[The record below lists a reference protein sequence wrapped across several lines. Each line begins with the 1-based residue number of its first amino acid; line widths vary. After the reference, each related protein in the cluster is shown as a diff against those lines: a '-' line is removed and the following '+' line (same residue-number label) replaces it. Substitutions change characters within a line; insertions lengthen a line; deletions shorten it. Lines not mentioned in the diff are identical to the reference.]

1 MAETL
6 VPDDFR
12 ALDGPLEVDL
22 GDASGDSAP
31 LSLAVDSVQALP
43 AHRLREHPFSL
54 VLRGPRTPALP
65 QATYRLR
72 HPRLGVIELFLV
84 PLGQDA
90 QATRYE
96 ALFN

>member
-1 MAETL
+1 MADPL

-12 ALDGPLEVDL
+12 QLDGPLELDLDVAGASVTLQLSVD
-22 GDASGDSAP
+22 
-31 LSLAVDSVQALP
+31 AVDALP
-43 AHRLREHPFSL
+43 PHRLREHPFSL
-54 VLRGPRTPALP
+54 VLRGPRTPLLP
-65 QATYRLR
+65 QATYPLR
-72 HPRLGVIELFLV
+72 HPRLGTIELFLV

>member
-1 MAETL
+1 MADTL

-12 ALDGPLEVDL
+12 ALDAPLELDFDN
-22 GDASGDSAP
+22 GGASITLQLFVA
-31 LSLAVDSVQALP
+31 AVDALP

-54 VLRGPRTPALP
+54 VLCGPRTPVLP
-65 QATYRLR
+65 QAIYPLR
-72 HPRLGVIELFLV
+72 HPRLGLIELFLV
-84 PLGQDA
+84 PVGQDA

>member
-1 MAETL
+1 VADTL

-12 ALDGPLEVDL
+12 ALDGPLELDFDDAGSVTLRFSVD
-22 GDASGDSAP
+22 
-31 LSLAVDSVQALP
+31 AVDALP

-54 VLRGPRTPALP
+54 VLRGPRTPVLP
-65 QATYRLR
+65 QAIYPLR
-72 HPRLGVIELFLV
+72 HPRLGLIELFLV
-84 PLGQDA
+84 PVGQDA

>member
-1 MAETL
+1 MADAL

-12 ALDGPLEVDL
+12 ALDAPLELDIDVAGASVTLRLSVD
-22 GDASGDSAP
+22 
-31 LSLAVDSVQALP
+31 AVETLP

-54 VLRGPRTPALP
+54 VLRGPVTPVLP
-65 QATYRLR
+65 QAIYPLR
-72 HPRLGVIELFLV
+72 HPRLGLIELFLV
-84 PLGQDA
+84 PVGQDA

>member
-1 MAETL
+1 MADTL

-12 ALDGPLEVDL
+12 ALDGPLELVFD
-22 GDASGDSAP
+22 DAGASVTLQLFVA
-31 LSLAVDSVQALP
+31 AVDALP
-43 AHRLREHPFSL
+43 EHRLREHPFSL
-54 VLRGPRTPALP
+54 VLRGPPTPVLT
-65 QATYRLR
+65 QAIYALR

-84 PLGQDA
+84 PVGQDS